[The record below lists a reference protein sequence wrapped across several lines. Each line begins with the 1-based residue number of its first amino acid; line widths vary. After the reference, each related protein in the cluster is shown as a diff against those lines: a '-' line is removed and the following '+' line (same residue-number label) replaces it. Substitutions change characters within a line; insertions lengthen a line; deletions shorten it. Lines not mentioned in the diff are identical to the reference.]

1 MQVLALHQ
9 FDCARAN
16 KSSCAWGVE
25 ARVPFLDIDF
35 MDVAMGISPED
46 KMIVPVSR
54 SAALMNDL
62 H

>member
-16 KSSCAWGVE
+16 KSTCAWGVE

-35 MDVAMGISPED
+35 MEVAMGINPED
-46 KMIVPVSR
+46 KMIVPVSM
-54 SAALMNDL
+54 SAALMND
-62 H
+62 